1 MALNAKERKYNEEL
15 FRFFLEKKGMTYAE
29 FRREV
34 KQDYVVCSLDL
45 LTKEERRK
53 FKVSLKTKA
62 IPMQTKEEKERLDEL
77 FKLILSR
84 YSSASRRDFWFWEKH
99 NFVAANRDILD
110 TLTDKECKK
119 FHLNRIP
126 YIRTY
131 DKNELSESEYTKDE
145 QIEISRQTKIL
156 LELLLTKTGTKREDI
171 IEKAYLDFIYCN
183 KDLLKKSE
191 MKKFDKLLCYNYI
204 QDVE

>member
-99 NFVAANRDILD
+99 NFMAANRDILD

>member
-1 MALNAKERKYNEEL
+1 
-15 FRFFLEKKGMTYAE
+15 
-29 FRREV
+29 
-34 KQDYVVCSLDL
+34 
-45 LTKEERRK
+45 
-53 FKVSLKTKA
+53 
-62 IPMQTKEEKERLDEL
+62 
-77 FKLILSR
+77 
-84 YSSASRRDFWFWEKH
+84 DFWFWEKH